1 MPFLTRMENN
11 CITNR
16 IMLNA
21 LEIARITTILKKSGA
36 DSEQLKN
43 FRPVSS
49 LKFISKLME
58 KCITVQLNQ
67 YLNDN
72 SLFAEFQ
79 SAYKIAHSTETPVSP
94 DNSKAVVLVF
104 LDMSAV
110 FDTLNHKILLS
121 RLSESLRIKGMAL

>member
-1 MPFLTRMENN
+1 MENN

-21 LEIARITTILKKSGA
+21 LKIARITTILKKSGA
-36 DSEQLKN
+36 DGEQLKN
-43 FRPVSS
+43 FRPVS
-49 LKFISKLME
+49 KLMK

-67 YLNDN
+67 YLNDY
-72 SLFAEFQ
+72 SLLAEFQ
-79 SAYKIAHSTETPVSP
+79 SAYKIAHSTETLLMKVQSDISVSP
-94 DNSKAVVLVF
+94 DNAKAVVLVF
-104 LDMSAV
+104 LDMSKV